1 MLNSY
6 LTRKEQLILLFIA
19 VALVAGGIVLYA
31 RSGSGVPEPAEM
43 ASPRQEASEA
53 GSAVPLP
60 SQEVS
65 RESASA
71 AEAPTPAHA
80 MPASLRVAVR
90 GAVYSPGLYTFDA
103 ATDPRVED
111 LLRKAGGLED
121 YADVSDINVA
131 ARLIDGTTLTV
142 PGEKPQELSGP
153 ARIRREP
160 TPSVP
165 NPSQYTV
172 SGWRPESL
180 PVSGSAGT
188 GPSEPRATS
197 DDGLINVNTA
207 TQAEL
212 ETLPGIG
219 PVYAARIIE
228 YRKHSPFQ
236 TVDELINISGIGDKR
251 LASIRPLVTVR

>member
-53 GSAVPLP
+53 ASAVPLP

-160 TPSVP
+160 PPYVP
-165 NPSQYTV
+165 NPPQYTV
-172 SGWRPESL
+172 SGWRPET
-180 PVSGSAGT
+180 PPPSAAADQGGAVPRT
-188 GPSEPRATS
+188 SSE
-197 DDGLINVNTA
+197 GLININTA

-219 PVYAARIIE
+219 PVYAARIIA
-228 YRKHSPFQ
+228 YREHSPFQ

>member
-19 VALVAGGIVLYA
+19 VALVVGGIVLYT
-31 RSGSGVPEPAEM
+31 RSDAGVPETAETVS
-43 ASPRQEASEA
+43 ASHAAPEEA
-53 GSAVPLP
+53 SAVPLP
-60 SQEVS
+60 SLEVS
-65 RESASA
+65 QESAAA
-71 AEAPTPAHA
+71 AETPAPTP
-80 MPASLRVAVR
+80 PASLRVAVR
-90 GAVYSPGLYTFDA
+90 GAVYSPGLYTFEA
-103 ATDPRVED
+103 GADPRIED

-142 PGEKPQELSGP
+142 PGEQPQEDPRG
-153 ARIRREP
+153 AIRIRREP
-160 TPSVP
+160 PPYAP
-165 NPSQYTV
+165 NPPQYTV
-172 SGWRPESL
+172 SGWRPETPPPAAAADPSAAV
-180 PVSGSAGT
+180 PSTSSG
-188 GPSEPRATS
+188 
-197 DDGLINVNTA
+197 GLININTA
-207 TQAEL
+207 TQAAL

-228 YRKHSPFQ
+228 YREHSPFQ